1 MGYIKNIAVIK
12 GIKSGFSSN
21 GGALSG
27 LVKTEKYGPYF
38 RAEVSYINFAPLD
51 FGRYVAAVTD
61 GEHTVVLNGTSF
73 EGESDID
80 TSYGF
85 AALVCHVDNEVLP
98 VASAVCGN
106 FAWATPACAAAIER
120 AEKADLA
127 AGYEDE
133 AIAEENY
140 YEYPPDNK
148 GQGAVCAGRKAAD
161 GRGAR
166 QNEDAG
172 RILKEPAPAEG
183 GRSGGHTAAGRA
195 DGGDAEENSA
205 DGEGNGT
212 SNTAQMTAAG
222 AAESGVDIP
231 VGNVDNP
238 AKKFSAASGSFGA
251 HAKNPAKEGA
261 FSAAEGQKGR
271 QYAKNNVEIAGSA
284 AQFYS
289 RMSGEI
295 DRLLSTHPREQLLE
309 AAVENSRWVRVNYGR
324 LHYVFGVIYED
335 GSPAYICYGVPGE
348 AALCPESLAGMAG
361 FIPARSQ
368 NSGYWVMYQDA
379 RTGASVKLGGA

>member
-1 MGYIKNIAVIK
+1 
-12 GIKSGFSSN
+12 
-21 GGALSG
+21 
-27 LVKTEKYGPYF
+27 
-38 RAEVSYINFAPLD
+38 
-51 FGRYVAAVTD
+51 
-61 GEHTVVLNGTSF
+61 
-73 EGESDID
+73 
-80 TSYGF
+80 
-85 AALVCHVDNEVLP
+85 
-98 VASAVCGN
+98 
-106 FAWATPACAAAIER
+106 
-120 AEKADLA
+120 
-127 AGYEDE
+127 
-133 AIAEENY
+133 
-140 YEYPPDNK
+140 
-148 GQGAVCAGRKAAD
+148 
-161 GRGAR
+161 
-166 QNEDAG
+166 
-172 RILKEPAPAEG
+172 
-183 GRSGGHTAAGRA
+183 
-195 DGGDAEENSA
+195 
-205 DGEGNGT
+205 
-212 SNTAQMTAAG
+212 MTAAG

-261 FSAAEGQKGR
+261 FSAADGKKGR

-295 DRLLSTHPREQLLE
+295 ERLLSTHPREQLLE